1 MHKVLQELSQD
12 NECLHPWKGRLKFSR
27 LETQSHATLLPS
39 EHYYPAVHSQL
50 RQLSSCISL
59 CTLFAEPR
67 IDKQVNWNKMQR
79 SVRTQTFF
87 IHSSKADMLYSLTA
101 VKNNATI
108 LTHSPRV
115 FQVLL
120 IYITPR
126 CACSVPQMIPAVGHE
141 WSGAR
146 EFDHHHVANWYLPT

>member
-87 IHSSKADMLYSLTA
+87 IHSSKADMLYSLMADTA
-101 VKNNATI
+101 AMMAMQLNSTHLDWTGLDSTRPPPPAKKLVQLFSHFTDEKNK
-108 LTHSPRV
+108 
-115 FQVLL
+115 
-120 IYITPR
+120 
-126 CACSVPQMIPAVGHE
+126 
-141 WSGAR
+141 
-146 EFDHHHVANWYLPT
+146 D